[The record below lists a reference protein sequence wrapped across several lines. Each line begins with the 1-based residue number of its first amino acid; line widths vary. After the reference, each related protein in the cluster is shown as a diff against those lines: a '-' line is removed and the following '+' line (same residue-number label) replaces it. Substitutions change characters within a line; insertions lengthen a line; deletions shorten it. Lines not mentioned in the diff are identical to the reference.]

1 MIIKEFCKL
10 ILFLKNVDKIVY
22 IELKFFINEF
32 SKFVERYEIIMKQ
45 LVIKILIILEVE
57 IIESL
62 VNVVFI
68 LDFMVYVIVVF
79 EIWVL
84 EINGVFL
91 QIVVRKEKQ
100 REVFEE
106 VIIFLILRDNLLLII
121 SMLFSIIQLLMIKLI
136 RFLIEFIIIIMLMI
150 FII

>member
-32 SKFVERYEIIMKQ
+32 SKFVERYEIIMKY

-57 IIESL
+57 IMESL

-91 QIVVRKEKQ
+91 
-100 REVFEE
+100 
-106 VIIFLILRDNLLLII
+106 
-121 SMLFSIIQLLMIKLI
+121 
-136 RFLIEFIIIIMLMI
+136 
-150 FII
+150 

>member
-32 SKFVERYEIIMKQ
+32 SKFVERYEIIMKY

-79 EIWVL
+79 KIWVL
-84 EINGVFL
+84 EINVVFL
-91 QIVVRKEKQ
+91 
-100 REVFEE
+100 
-106 VIIFLILRDNLLLII
+106 
-121 SMLFSIIQLLMIKLI
+121 
-136 RFLIEFIIIIMLMI
+136 
-150 FII
+150 

>member
-1 MIIKEFCKL
+1 MTIKEFCKL

-32 SKFVERYEIIMKQ
+32 SKFVERYEIIMKY

-91 QIVVRKEKQ
+91 
-100 REVFEE
+100 
-106 VIIFLILRDNLLLII
+106 
-121 SMLFSIIQLLMIKLI
+121 
-136 RFLIEFIIIIMLMI
+136 
-150 FII
+150 

>member
-32 SKFVERYEIIMKQ
+32 SKFVERYEIIMKY

-62 VNVVFI
+62 LNDVFI

-91 QIVVRKEKQ
+91 
-100 REVFEE
+100 
-106 VIIFLILRDNLLLII
+106 
-121 SMLFSIIQLLMIKLI
+121 
-136 RFLIEFIIIIMLMI
+136 
-150 FII
+150 

>member
-32 SKFVERYEIIMKQ
+32 SKFVERYEIIMKY

-91 QIVVRKEKQ
+91 
-100 REVFEE
+100 
-106 VIIFLILRDNLLLII
+106 
-121 SMLFSIIQLLMIKLI
+121 
-136 RFLIEFIIIIMLMI
+136 
-150 FII
+150 